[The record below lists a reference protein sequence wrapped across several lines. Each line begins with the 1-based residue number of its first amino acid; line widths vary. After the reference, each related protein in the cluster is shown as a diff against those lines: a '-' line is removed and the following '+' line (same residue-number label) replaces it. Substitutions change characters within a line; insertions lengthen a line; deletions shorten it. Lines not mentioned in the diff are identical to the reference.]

1 MTKTEL
7 DLLERA
13 FDAEI
18 RSALEPHRLPLIQT
32 RSKVA
37 RKLVDDGLLYEVE
50 HTLGGRFPI
59 KVRGF
64 ALTHAGR
71 YAYCSSPRCADAE
84 DDR

>member
-1 MTKTEL
+1 MTKREL

-18 RSALEPHRLPLIQT
+18 RVAFEPHRLPLIQT
-32 RSKVA
+32 KSKIA
-37 RKLVDDGLLYEVE
+37 RKLVDAGLLQEVE
-50 HTLGGRFPI
+50 VTTGRRFAI
-59 KVRGF
+59 TVRGF

-71 YAYCSSPRCADAE
+71 YAYCSSSRCADAE